1 MNLSLRIFMW
11 VWSGA
16 WTLGIPLVMAYLA
29 WRARRDPAY
38 LANAKERFG
47 CYKRVMP
54 GAIWIHAVSLG
65 EIRSVVPLI
74 RNLLSRG
81 DLVVTTHFTPAGR
94 AEAERVFAEEI
105 AAGQMQAVWVPIE
118 TAFAFRAFFQ
128 AFRPA
133 FGLVM
138 EIEIWPRMVVAAKA
152 AGIPLF
158 MCNAQ
163 YPSDSLARDSGGL
176 RLRQQVMRGFAGALV
191 KSSLQADRFR
201 SVGVPN
207 IIVTGE
213 LRFDQPVPT
222 TLVEAGEAA
231 RVWVGA
237 RARRVVCIASAIEGE
252 DPTYLHAI
260 RAVRAY
266 HAKNGLEMPLFVY
279 VPRRPERFDDID
291 EYLRKEGLSVLRRSS
306 LEGAFDPR
314 NWRQVRCPDIFLGDS
329 LGEMYAYLAMC
340 DEVVVGGGF
349 NPKGAHNIS
358 EALALGKPV
367 VTGPYTQTIEY
378 PFVEAANAKVA
389 YSVPDGKALGDH
401 LIASASQNHTEIFT
415 KQSAI
420 EDFFISHSGAVE
432 RTLAALDGICRK
444 GDVLE

>member
-1 MNLSLRIFMW
+1 
-11 VWSGA
+11 
-16 WTLGIPLVMAYLA
+16 
-29 WRARRDPAY
+29 
-38 LANAKERFG
+38 
-47 CYKRVMP
+47 
-54 GAIWIHAVSLG
+54 
-65 EIRSVVPLI
+65 
-74 RNLLSRG
+74 
-81 DLVVTTHFTPAGR
+81 
-94 AEAERVFAEEI
+94 
-105 AAGQMQAVWVPIE
+105 
-118 TAFAFRAFFQ
+118 
-128 AFRPA
+128 
-133 FGLVM
+133 
-138 EIEIWPRMVVAAKA
+138 
-152 AGIPLF
+152 
-158 MCNAQ
+158 
-163 YPSDSLARDSGGL
+163 
-176 RLRQQVMRGFAGALV
+176 
-191 KSSLQADRFR
+191 
-201 SVGVPN
+201 
-207 IIVTGE
+207 
-213 LRFDQPVPT
+213 
-222 TLVEAGEAA
+222 
-231 RVWVGA
+231 
-237 RARRVVCIASAIEGE
+237 VVCIASAIEGE